1 MYKEV
6 NIPVVC
12 SSFKMK
18 ARKICITAEIII
30 PIVPMIKK
38 VFIDFIF
45 FIWKG
50 KLA

>member
-12 SSFKMK
+12 SSFKMRAK
-18 ARKICITAEIII
+18 KICMIAVRMVPT
-30 PIVPMIKK
+30 VPMIKN

-45 FIWKG
+45 MF
-50 KLA
+50 